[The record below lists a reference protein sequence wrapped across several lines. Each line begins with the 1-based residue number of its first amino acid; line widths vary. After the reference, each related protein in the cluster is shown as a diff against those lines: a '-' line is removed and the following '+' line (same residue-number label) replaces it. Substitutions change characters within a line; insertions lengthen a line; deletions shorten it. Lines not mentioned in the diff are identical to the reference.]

1 MPSPRIEIHYCT
13 QCRWLLR
20 AGWTAQE
27 LLTTF
32 GDALGEVALV
42 PQVGGVFAIYVEGD
56 LVFDRKTEGRFP
68 EMKEVKQLVRNK
80 IAPDMKLGHSD
91 SAVKS
96 QADVTVK
103 TEEAEGDSCPNY

>member
-1 MPSPRIEIHYCT
+1 MISPRIEIHYCT

-32 GDALGEVALV
+32 GDTLGEVALV
-42 PQVGGVFAIYVEGD
+42 PKVGGIFAIYVEGD

-91 SAVKS
+91 SSVKS
-96 QADVTVK
+96 QTAVAVK
-103 TEEAEGDSCPNY
+103 TEETEENSCPNV